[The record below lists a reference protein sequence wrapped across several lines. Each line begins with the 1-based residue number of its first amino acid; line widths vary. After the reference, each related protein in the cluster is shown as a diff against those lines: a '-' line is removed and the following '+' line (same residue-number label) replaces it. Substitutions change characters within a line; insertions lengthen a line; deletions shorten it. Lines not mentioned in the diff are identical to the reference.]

1 MNNTETQ
8 KKKSNVFK
16 HIGKMF
22 RWMGGYWP
30 WLLVSFVLL
39 YAVSYARTMIPL
51 VGSYIIDKILG
62 YSPNSVSTLPGF
74 LVNLIRG
81 NTTLQLLITAALL
94 LIVLAVFRAI
104 VIFLRRT
111 SSAYFGET
119 VAYKLRNRLYKKL
132 QNADYYFHSH
142 SETGDLIQRCTSDVD
157 AYRHFIS
164 NQIIEVGRLVLL
176 MGLSLWQMS
185 RLNLDL
191 MWISL
196 VATPLIFGSAI
207 YYFGKVQKQFTI
219 IEENEAKMTTHV
231 QENVSG
237 SRVVKAFANE
247 AYEVNKFDNLNRKF
261 TDSDFNLIKK
271 MAVFWS
277 VTDFICF
284 IQFMLI
290 SIFGVIYT
298 VRGIISLGTLTAFL
312 AYAGNIIWPMRQLG
326 RLVGDF
332 SKSTVAVERLSK
344 IIENKDEYD
353 ETEPNLKPEIT
364 GNISFDHVSFMF
376 SDSKENQ
383 LVDVN
388 FNVKKGDTI
397 AIIGK
402 TGSGK
407 STLMNLLIRLLDYQE
422 GQIKIDGTEIKS
434 IEKHHLRENIGIILQ
449 EPFLFSKTVKENI
462 GIADETLST
471 ERVESVAKVAH
482 VHEDI
487 INFEKGYD
495 TLVGERGVT
504 LSGGQKQRVAIAR
517 MLLKP
522 KPILIFDDS
531 LSAVDTETDIQI
543 RQALKKEW
551 KESTVFIITHRIT
564 SAMEADKIIVL
575 DNGRVVETGT
585 HNELVKKK
593 GLYKNIWEIQST
605 IDFQLEKDG
614 E

>member
-30 WLLVSFVLL
+30 WLLVSFGLL

-81 NTTLQLLITAALL
+81 DTTLQLLITAALL
-94 LIVLAVFRAI
+94 LIVLAVFRAL

-119 VAYKLRNRLYKKL
+119 VAYKLRNKLYKKL

-277 VTDFICF
+277 ITDFICF

-290 SIFGVIYT
+290 SIFGVVYT

-344 IIENKDEYD
+344 IIENEDEYD

-407 STLMNLLIRLLDYQE
+407 STLMN
-422 GQIKIDGTEIKS
+422 
-434 IEKHHLRENIGIILQ
+434 
-449 EPFLFSKTVKENI
+449 
-462 GIADETLST
+462 
-471 ERVESVAKVAH
+471 
-482 VHEDI
+482 
-487 INFEKGYD
+487 
-495 TLVGERGVT
+495 
-504 LSGGQKQRVAIAR
+504 
-517 MLLKP
+517 
-522 KPILIFDDS
+522 
-531 LSAVDTETDIQI
+531 
-543 RQALKKEW
+543 
-551 KESTVFIITHRIT
+551 
-564 SAMEADKIIVL
+564 
-575 DNGRVVETGT
+575 
-585 HNELVKKK
+585 
-593 GLYKNIWEIQST
+593 
-605 IDFQLEKDG
+605 
-614 E
+614 